1 MTFVTA
7 LRPEWTIS
15 IFHYRN
21 HGADVGRIVVGVLVK
36 NATLKTGTPSCAM
49 WAIPAGKKPGI
60 PPIACFWV
68 NPALAEGPTGD
79 TLKRCL

>member
-1 MTFVTA
+1 MAFVTA

-36 NATLKTGTPSCAM
+36 PCDLENWNTFLRDVGYQSWEETG
-49 WAIPAGKKPGI
+49 
-60 PPIACFWV
+60 
-68 NPALAEGPTGD
+68 NPAYRLFLGRSTPG
-79 TLKRCL
+79 